1 MSLKKIENL
10 IYKRDCLKNRIDKL
24 FESITMI
31 NDKLRQFNQESL
43 KNKQEFIDRGDKRS
57 NTLIEDHK
65 RLKEL
70 LMYS

>member
-1 MSLKKIENL
+1 LSLKKIENL